1 MSLAYKRLMIA
12 GILIVAALVFF
23 TLWAYDVIKIDFISF
38 MEIQPSF
45 SAMEDPLPLPPLSV
59 PIQGAAYLTD
69 ANGEAIP
76 PENPIAADES
86 SIARGAILFEYNCK
100 ICHGEAGDGKGPI
113 GAFFIEKK
121 PADLT
126 SAMVQDQ
133 SDGELFLT
141 LTNGKGYMP
150 YMRDNLTV
158 RDRWDVINYVR
169 TLKNTGAPVQGG
181 AQ

>member
-23 TLWAYDVIKIDFISF
+23 TLLAYDVIKIDFISF

-45 SAMEDPLPLPPLSV
+45 SAMENPLPVPPRSV
-59 PIQGAAYLTD
+59 PIQGAAYLID

-76 PENPIAADES
+76 PENPVEANES
-86 SIARGAILFEYNCK
+86 SIARGAILYGYNCK
-100 ICHGEAGDGKGPI
+100 MCHGEAGDGKGVI
-113 GAFFIEKK
+113 GAFLIEKK

-141 LTNGKGYMP
+141 LTNGKGMMP

-158 RDRWDVINYVR
+158 RDRWDVVNYIR
-169 TLKNTGAPVQGG
+169 TLKNTGAPAQGG

>member
-23 TLWAYDVIKIDFISF
+23 ELWAYDVIKIDFISF
-38 MEIQPSF
+38 MEIQPSYGP
-45 SAMEDPLPLPPLSV
+45 MEDPLPLPPRSI

-76 PENPIAADES
+76 PDNPVEADES
-86 SIARGAILFEYNCK
+86 SINRGAILFGYDCK
-100 ICHGEAGDGKGPI
+100 MCHGEAGDGKGTI
-113 GAFFIEKK
+113 GAFLIEKK

-126 SAMVQDQ
+126 SALVQDQ

-141 LTNGKGYMP
+141 LTNGKGMMP
-150 YMRDNLTV
+150 YMRENLTL
-158 RDRWDVINYVR
+158 RDRWDVVNYIR
-169 TLKNTGAPVQGG
+169 TLRATGAPVEGG